1 MSSNSKSMS
10 MPVEKF
16 DINKA
21 SLSLTKEMVEKQD
34 KQKKT
39 KQPYWGMISY
49 KYTHNVN
56 GSPVQIN
63 STPVILTG
71 DIKLVMGGIPKNP
84 KEGDPIYATEA
95 DRSKIVIPLDE
106 SQEACVALE
115 KCLRQIDD
123 FAGSDKNF
131 ANVLSGL
138 KDKKY
143 VYSTMV
149 REPSEKAKEG
159 FRFRTVKASLD
170 VDFETKAIKTKVFV
184 KKADGTKEQVEI
196 NSLSDVE
203 KYVRFG
209 STVKCGFAISKL
221 WATKSKMG
229 GQNYAYGV
237 GMKCLQIVVAEQG
250 TSGAR
255 SEFSQYMFDDDE
267 GQVVEASPKKQ
278 EKPQAVV
285 EAPKQL
291 KKIEISE
298 EEDESDS
305 DEEPVVKAPP
315 PPVKKIEIS
324 VDEDDSDEESSDDE
338 PVSKKKVMPK
348 KPTKKEE
355 SSEEAPKKSKA
366 KKVVK
371 KKSVSSDEEDED

>member
-1 MSSNSKSMS
+1 MSSNGKSMS

-16 DINKA
+16 DVNKA
-21 SLSLTKEMVEKQD
+21 SFSLTKEMVEKQD
-34 KQKKT
+34 KQKKS
-39 KQPYWGMISY
+39 KQPYWGLISY

-84 KEGDPIYATEA
+84 KEGEAIYATEA

-115 KCLRQIDD
+115 TCLRQIDE
-123 FAGSDKNF
+123 FVGSDKNF
-131 ANVLSGL
+131 ATVLSGL

-184 KKADGTKEQVEI
+184 KKADGSKEQVEI
-196 NSLSDVE
+196 NSLADVE

-237 GMKCLQIVVAEQG
+237 GMKCLQIVVADQG
-250 TSGAR
+250 ASGAR
-255 SEFSQYMFDDDE
+255 SEFSQYMFDDDD
-267 GQVVEASPKKQ
+267 GQVVETSPKKQ
-278 EKPQAVV
+278 EKPVV
-285 EAPKQL
+285 EAPKPPA

-298 EEDESDS
+298 EDDDDS
-305 DEEPVVKAPP
+305 DEEPVKKAPP
-315 PPVKKIEIS
+315 APVKKIEIS
-324 VDEDDSDEESSDDE
+324 VEEDDSEESSDDE
-338 PVSKKKVMPK
+338 PVSKKKVTPT

-355 SSEEAPKKSKA
+355 SSEEAPKKA
-366 KKVVK
+366 KKVIK
-371 KKSVSSDEEDED
+371 KKKTVSSDEEDDD